1 MCNARLADGQFAKGF
16 ILHLPKCVYTVV
28 IKKRKLLHCLI
39 LEDLL
44 KNKVVILEIKQLYNY
59 GNNRFYNRNKK
70 VVVNMEDFVP
80 YELAVKLKKKGF
92 EDNCIGYYDYAGE
105 FHYNYES
112 AISNKEIYFC
122 HSKYDNIWHRDLVD
136 APTISQVLKWLRE
149 EKKIFIDI
157 RTSIDLNGKEH
168 FSYYII
174 HNKVSIREGYTD
186 FDWKFEQ
193 AALAG
198 IEYVIDNLI

>member
-1 MCNARLADGQFAKGF
+1 
-16 ILHLPKCVYTVV
+16 
-28 IKKRKLLHCLI
+28 
-39 LEDLL
+39 
-44 KNKVVILEIKQLYNY
+44 
-59 GNNRFYNRNKK
+59 
-70 VVVNMEDFVP
+70 MEDFAP
-80 YELAVKLKKKGF
+80 YELAVKLKQKGF
-92 EDNCIGYYDYAGE
+92 KQGYNIFGYRPIFSDETTIKFISDIGAYEDEYFGE
-105 FHYNYES
+105 
-112 AISNKEIYFC
+112 
-122 HSKYDNIWHRDLVD
+122 NIT

-174 HNKVSIREGYTD
+174 YNKVSIREGYTD

>member
-1 MCNARLADGQFAKGF
+1 
-16 ILHLPKCVYTVV
+16 
-28 IKKRKLLHCLI
+28 
-39 LEDLL
+39 
-44 KNKVVILEIKQLYNY
+44 
-59 GNNRFYNRNKK
+59 
-70 VVVNMEDFVP
+70 MEDFIP
-80 YELAVKLKKKGF
+80 YELAVKLKEKGF
-92 EDNCIGYYDYAGE
+92 REDCIAQVKLDNTIK
-105 FHYNYES
+105 FNHVFDNN
-112 AISNKEIYFC
+112 ICTILKCHNKLAPY
-122 HSKYDNIWHRDLVD
+122 VD
-136 APTISQVLKWLRE
+136 APTISQVLKWLRK